1 MRQIKILSNLFG
13 GYDNE
18 KFLSV
23 IWNMNIDE
31 LKTLLKESQNDLKWL
46 KSNFYGTYGTL
57 RVLRVF
63 YIKDAQWV
71 KTRIKLI
78 KEVIAYKSYP

>member
-1 MRQIKILSNLFG
+1 MREIKILSNLFG

-46 KSNFYGTYGTL
+46 KSNFYGT
-57 RVLRVF
+57 LRVF